1 MEVRYQNLSEHVNGL
16 YMNLKEEFDM
26 KLNSNNRQYE
36 EKMSNLYE
44 ECMEVVQ
51 EKKKTMEDI
60 SRFKK
65 VTDEN
70 NETLLQ
76 VNSKQF

>member
-1 MEVRYQNLSEHVNGL
+1 
-16 YMNLKEEFDM
+16 MNLKEEFDM